1 MKTAIETKDLTVVFR
16 GKWGVQKR
24 AVHNLSL
31 KVSEGSIFG
40 FIGHNGAGKT
50 TTIKILTGLC
60 RPTSGEANIMGIS
73 VNNVA
78 ARNKIGFLPEN
89 PYFYEYLTAGESL
102 RFYARLRGIPRKDIN
117 KRVDELLDEVGL
129 KDAKTRAVKG
139 FSKGMK
145 QRLGLAQAMVHNP
158 EIYILDEPLSGLDP
172 VGRREVREKIIELK
186 KKGSSIFF
194 TSHVLADV
202 EMLCDEVAL
211 VSQGELVSFGKIDDL
226 INREVIS
233 VDIHGEGFEQSC
245 LKELEKLCKHM
256 VHKDNTVLI
265 TVDTEEKAQQAK
277 EILEKG
283 GGKLRAMIPHRE
295 NLEDFY
301 VRNSRGV

>member
-1 MKTAIETKDLTVVFR
+1 MKTAIETKNLTVVYR
-16 GKWGVQKR
+16 GKWGIQKQ
-24 AVHNLSL
+24 AVSDLSI
-31 KVSEGSIFG
+31 KVSEGAIFG

-60 RPTSGEANIMGIS
+60 RATSGDAEIMGTS
-73 VNNVA
+73 VKNVI

-89 PYFYEYLTAGESL
+89 PYFYEYLTAEESL
-102 RFYARLRGIPRKDIN
+102 TFYARLHGIERKEIA
-117 KRVDELLDEVGL
+117 KRVDKLLDGVGL
-129 KDAKTRAVKG
+129 AKAKKTAVRG

-158 EIYILDEPLSGLDP
+158 DVYILDEPLSGLDP

-186 KKGSSIFF
+186 KNGSTIFF

-211 VSQGELVSFGKIDDL
+211 VSQGKLVSFGKIDDL

-233 VDIHGEGFEQSC
+233 IDIHGEGFDKNS
-245 LKELEKLCKHM
+245 LEKLQKISTHL
-256 VHKDNTVLI
+256 VHKDNITFVTVNN
-265 TVDTEEKAQQAK
+265 EKKAQEVK
-277 EILEKG
+277 DILEKCG
-283 GGKLRAMIPHRE
+283 GTLRAMIPHRE

-301 VRNSRGV
+301 IRNSRGV